1 MQQLAA
7 RSKRNIHVATD
18 AIHGIHSLSANS
30 YTTNRICILPSYHL
44 AVLPSCRRF
53 LLGMNTVTLGL

>member
-44 AVLPSCRRF
+44 AVLPSLPSRDEYSDFRPVM
-53 LLGMNTVTLGL
+53 L